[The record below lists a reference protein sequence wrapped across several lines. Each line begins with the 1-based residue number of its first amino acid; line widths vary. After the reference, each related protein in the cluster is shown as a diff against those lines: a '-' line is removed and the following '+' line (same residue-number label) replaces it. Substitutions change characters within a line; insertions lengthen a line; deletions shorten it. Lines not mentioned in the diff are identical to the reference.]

1 MQWLLVLL
9 GYIIGACP
17 TAYIFGRRMKDRDIR
32 RMGDGNMVARNA
44 YHELGHKTGILIF
57 FIDTAKGSLAVLLA
71 RYFGAPQYI
80 VLAAG
85 VAAVVGHNF
94 PVFIGFKG
102 GRGEAATIGVLLVLI
117 PQPVLLAAVPAAAVL
132 LIRKNVIIASA
143 VMFVFL
149 LLINWWLAEPGI
161 MTFYGIVLP
170 IGVGLTHYFRVRNVK
185 KPAGTGSA

>member
-1 MQWLLVLL
+1 
-9 GYIIGACP
+9 
-17 TAYIFGRRMKDRDIR
+17 
-32 RMGDGNMVARNA
+32 
-44 YHELGHKTGILIF
+44 
-57 FIDTAKGSLAVLLA
+57 
-71 RYFGAPQYI
+71 
-80 VLAAG
+80 
-85 VAAVVGHNF
+85 
-94 PVFIGFKG
+94 
-102 GRGEAATIGVLLVLI
+102 LI

-170 IGVGLTHYFRVRNVK
+170 IEVGLTHYFRVRNVK